1 MIAAGHTV
9 SMLHGGEDMSAA
21 ERDRVI
27 DDFREAKTKV
37 LITTNVLARGID
49 ISSVML
55 VINFDLPLD
64 GENRP
69 DPQTYLHRIGR
80 SGRFGRKGIA
90 INFVHDEI
98 SKRNLAYIQDYLK
111 RPIIEFP
118 ANKLEDLQPML
129 EQLQE
134 EIRKDDEDASK
145 NE

>member
-9 SMLHGGEDMSAA
+9 SLLHGGEDMSAA

-49 ISSVML
+49 ISTVML

-80 SGRFGRKGIA
+80 SGRFGRRGIA
-90 INFVHDEI
+90 INFVHDEL
-98 SKRNLAYIQDYLK
+98 SKRQLQFIQDYLK
-111 RPIIEFP
+111 KPISEFP
-118 ANKLEDLQPML
+118 ASKLEDLQPML
-129 EQLQE
+129 EELAE
-134 EIRKDDEDASK
+134 EMKKDEEEK
-145 NE
+145 K